1 MKNVIPGK
9 EVPEL
14 IVETVNGMI
23 WNLRDQKPK
32 NFTLVVFYR
41 GLHCPVCKSYLEELN
56 SKIDKF
62 RDKGVNVICIS
73 SNKAS
78 LAEKTATSWDIDKLT
93 LGFNFSIEDA
103 RKWDLFVSKG
113 INDKEPDMFFE
124 PGLFLIR
131 PDNTLYAASI
141 QSMPFA
147 RPKFDDL
154 LKSISFV
161 LNEKYPARGEA

>member
-1 MKNVIPGK
+1 MKNLIPRK

-14 IVETVNGMI
+14 VVDTVNGMT

-32 NFTLVVFYR
+32 NFTMVVFYR

-56 SKIDKF
+56 TKIEQF

-73 SNKAS
+73 ANNQS
-78 LAEKTATSWDIDKLT
+78 LAEKTAVKWDIEKLT
-93 LGFNFSIEDA
+93 IGFDFSIENA
-103 RKWDLFVSKG
+103 RKWDLFVSEG
-113 INDKEPDMFFE
+113 ISEKEPKEFFE
-124 PGLFLIR
+124 PALFLIK
-131 PDNTLYAASI
+131 PDNTLYATAI

-161 LNEKYPARGEA
+161 LNEDYPARGEA

>member
-1 MKNVIPGK
+1 MKNLIPRK

-14 IVETVNGMI
+14 VVDTVNGMT

-32 NFTLVVFYR
+32 NFTMVVFYR

-56 SKIDKF
+56 TKIEQF

-73 SNKAS
+73 ANDQS
-78 LAEKTATSWDIDKLT
+78 LAEKTAVKWDIEKLT
-93 LGFNFSIEDA
+93 IGFDFSIENA
-103 RKWDLFVSKG
+103 RKWDLFVSEG
-113 INDKEPDMFFE
+113 ISEKEPKEFFE
-124 PGLFLIR
+124 PALFLIK
-131 PDNTLYAASI
+131 PDNTLYATAI

-161 LNEKYPARGEA
+161 LNEDYPARGEA

>member
-9 EVPEL
+9 VVPEL

-41 GLHCPVCKSYLEELN
+41 GIHCPVCKSYLEELN

-73 SNKAS
+73 SNSAS
-78 LAEKTATSWDIDKLT
+78 LAEQTATDWDIDKLT
-93 LGFNFSIEDA
+93 LGFNYSIEDA
-103 RKWDLFVSKG
+103 RKWDLFISKG
-113 INDKEPDMFFE
+113 INDKEPEMFFE

>member
-1 MKNVIPGK
+1 MKNLIPRK

-14 IVETVNGMI
+14 VVDTVNGMT
-23 WNLRDQKPK
+23 WNLRDQKPQ
-32 NFTLVVFYR
+32 NFTMAVFYR

-56 SKIDKF
+56 NKIDEF

-73 SNKAS
+73 ANDQS
-78 LAEKTATSWDIDKLT
+78 LGEETTVQWDIEKLT
-93 LGFNFSIEDA
+93 IGFDFSIENA

-113 INDKEPDMFFE
+113 ISDKEPKEFFE
-124 PGLFLIR
+124 PGLFLIK
-131 PDNTLYAASI
+131 PDATLYAASI

-154 LKSISFV
+154 LKSISFI
-161 LNEKYPARGEA
+161 LNEDYPARGEA

>member
-1 MKNVIPGK
+1 MKNLIPRQ

-14 IVETVNGMI
+14 IVDTVNGMT
-23 WNLRDQKPK
+23 WNLRDQQPK

-56 SKIDKF
+56 SKIDQF

-73 SNKAS
+73 ANTRS
-78 LAEKTATSWDIDKLT
+78 LAEETTTMWDIDKLT
-93 LGFNFSIEDA
+93 VGFDFSIENA
-103 RKWDLFVSKG
+103 RNWDLFVSEG
-113 INDKEPDMFFE
+113 ISDKEPDVFFE

-131 PDNTLYAASI
+131 PDRTLYAASI

-161 LNEKYPARGEA
+161 LNEEYPARGDA

>member
-1 MKNVIPGK
+1 MKNLIPRQ

-14 IVETVNGMI
+14 IVDTVNGMT
-23 WNLRDQKPK
+23 WDLRDQQPK
-32 NFTLVVFYR
+32 NFTMVVFYR

-56 SKIDKF
+56 SKIDQF
-62 RDKGVNVICIS
+62 RDKGVNVICVS
-73 SNKAS
+73 ANTRS
-78 LAEKTATSWDIDKLT
+78 LAEETTTKWDVDKLT
-93 LGFNFSIEDA
+93 IGFDFSIENA
-103 RKWDLFVSKG
+103 RKWDLFVSEG
-113 INDKEPDMFFE
+113 ISDKEPDVFFE

-131 PDNTLYAASI
+131 PDRTLYAASI

-161 LNEKYPARGEA
+161 LNEEYPARGEA